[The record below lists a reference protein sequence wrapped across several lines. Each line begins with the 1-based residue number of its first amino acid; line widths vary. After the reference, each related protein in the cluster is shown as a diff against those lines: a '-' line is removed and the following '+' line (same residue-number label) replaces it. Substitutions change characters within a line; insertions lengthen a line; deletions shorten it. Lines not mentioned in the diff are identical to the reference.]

1 VAKIAFVFWI
11 CGISS
16 TFALL
21 LVKIIEQQLLLL
33 SNLGQQ
39 RRETGSKSFN

>member
-21 LVKIIEQQLLLL
+21 LVKIIGQQQLL